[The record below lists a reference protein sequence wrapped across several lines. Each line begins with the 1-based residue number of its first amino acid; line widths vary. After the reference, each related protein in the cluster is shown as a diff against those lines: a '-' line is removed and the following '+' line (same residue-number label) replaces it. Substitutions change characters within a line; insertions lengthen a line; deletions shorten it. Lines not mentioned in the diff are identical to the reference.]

1 MPNILLVEDSKFLRA
16 AMERVLARA
25 GYTVVSVGDGDE
37 VWRIAANRLPDLI
50 ILDML
55 LPKLSGPEVLRS
67 LKQNVLTAQIPIVVC
82 SSLSQK
88 NEAKLVREGAC
99 AFVEKSLLLKD
110 PEPLLDVIRTV
121 LAKTA
126 PKSVVPDAARPEVEV
141 P

>member
-1 MPNILLVEDSKFLRA
+1 MPNILLVEDSKFLRV

-67 LKQNVLTAQIPIVVC
+67 LKKNALTAYIPVVVC

-99 AFVEKSLLLKD
+99 AFVEKSLLLRD

-121 LAKTA
+121 LAKTV
-126 PKSVVPDAARPEVEV
+126 PKSLVPDAACPEVEV

>member
-1 MPNILLVEDSKFLRA
+1 MPNILLVEDSKFLRV

-110 PEPLLDVIRTV
+110 PEPLLDMIRTV
-121 LAKTA
+121 LAKSA
-126 PKSVVPDAARPEVEV
+126 PKSAVRDAACSEIEV

>member
-1 MPNILLVEDSKFLRA
+1 MPNILLAEDSKFLRV

>member
-1 MPNILLVEDSKFLRA
+1 
-16 AMERVLARA
+16 
-25 GYTVVSVGDGDE
+25 
-37 VWRIAANRLPDLI
+37 
-50 ILDML
+50 ML

-67 LKQNVLTAQIPIVVC
+67 LKKNVLTAHIPIVVC

-110 PEPLLDVIRTV
+110 PEPLLDVIRTA
-121 LAKTA
+121 LAKSA
-126 PKSVVPDAARPEVEV
+126 PKSVLQDAACPEIEA

>member
-1 MPNILLVEDSKFLRA
+1 MPNILLVEDSKFLRV

-37 VWRIAANRLPDLI
+37 VRRIAANRLPDLI

-67 LKQNVLTAQIPIVVC
+67 LKKNVLTAQIPIVVC

>member
-1 MPNILLVEDSKFLRA
+1 MPTILVVEDSKFLRVA
-16 AMERVLARA
+16 TERVLTNA

-37 VWRIAANRLPDLI
+37 ALRIAANRLPDLI

-55 LPKLSGPEVLRS
+55 LPRLSGPEVLRS
-67 LKQNVLTAQIPIVVC
+67 LKHNVLTAHIPIVVC

-88 NEAKLVREGAC
+88 NEAKLVRDGAC

-110 PEPLLDVIRTV
+110 PEPLLEVIRTV

-126 PKSVVPDAARPEVEV
+126 PKSVVPDAACPEIKV

>member
-1 MPNILLVEDSKFLRA
+1 
-16 AMERVLARA
+16 
-25 GYTVVSVGDGDE
+25 

-50 ILDML
+50 VLDML

-67 LKQNVLTAQIPIVVC
+67 LKKNVLTAHIPIVVG

-88 NEAKLVREGAC
+88 NEAKLLREGAC

-110 PEPLLDVIRTV
+110 PEPLLEVIRTV
-121 LAKTA
+121 LAKTTA
-126 PKSVVPDAARPEVEV
+126 RSVVPDAACPEIEV